1 MPELSRGEVEIKSAL
16 GFHLRAASRFVQLA
30 RQFQVEVRV
39 VCDGRAADGCS
50 ILDLIGLAA
59 GRGARLEVEAIGPD
73 AQEATAALCALIAA
87 RFHEG
92 DDGGAGQPDS

>member
-59 GRGARLEVEAIGPD
+59 GRGLDSKSKRLGPMPRRPPP
-73 AQEATAALCALIAA
+73 L
-87 RFHEG
+87 
-92 DDGGAGQPDS
+92 SVS